1 MGGPIMTLIYFTL
14 IVLGLAATVFW
25 LMYSAGVHGTFR
37 FRWDEWENWSLIAV
51 MLFCFGLPVR
61 NLVLINRNMHTR
73 K

>member
-1 MGGPIMTLIYFTL
+1 MTLIYFTL

-37 FRWDEWENWSLIAV
+37 FRWDEWENWVLIAV
-51 MLFCFGLPVR
+51 ILFCFGLPVR
-61 NLVLINRNMHTR
+61 NLVHINRNRHTR